1 VDTIAGTLIGDR
13 RWVPTPVDCG
23 PDEMA
28 GIVVDLAEG
37 LAPDLPVGI
46 GFPGPVVHG
55 RILAATHLASSWIG
69 CPAQEHFRAA
79 LRRPCVVLNDADAAG
94 IAEMRFGA
102 GLGETGVVLM
112 LTLGTGIGS
121 ALFVDGVLVPNL
133 EFGHIEIDGVPAED
147 RAAAKPK
154 IDEGLTWEQWAARL
168 ETYLRRI
175 DALVWPD
182 LILLGGEITVD
193 SAHFVSLLNVRPRV
207 VIARLRNAAG
217 TVGAAVSVA
226 GDA

>member
-1 VDTIAGTLIGDR
+1 VAGTLIDDR
-13 RWVPTPVDCG
+13 RWVPTPVGCG

-28 GIVVDLAEG
+28 EIVVGLAEE

-69 CPAQEHFRAA
+69 CAAHDHFRDA

-94 IAEMRFGA
+94 IAEMRFGS
-102 GLGETGVVLM
+102 GVGETGVVLM

-133 EFGHIEIDGVPAED
+133 ELGHIEIDGAPAEN
-147 RAAAKPK
+147 RAAAKAK
-154 IDEGLTWEQWAARL
+154 VDEGLSWEQWAARL
-168 ETYLRRI
+168 ETYLCRI

-182 LILLGGEITVD
+182 MIMLGGEITGE
-193 SAHFVSLLNVRPRV
+193 SAHFLPLLDARPRV

-226 GDA
+226 DAI